1 MVSSPSSSKDI
12 STAIPVTD
20 SISTTSSTTPGTPSL
35 FSADASAPTRMLSQT
50 PSPLLLVAPGVRDL
64 LSALSDRAPFFIA
77 PAAPFL
83 PLTPFLPPFFFL
95 AHVTVNAPRA
105 DPTERRAATVGANPL
120 QIRRGVDAPAVDGR
134 TLKIPHP
141 ATDAMGPAIDAIS
154 HQPEPQRTETP
165 HLHRGHAPGPVA
177 SDVAAVI

>member
-20 SISTTSSTTPGTPSL
+20 SISTTSSTPPGTPSL
-35 FSADASAPTRMLSQT
+35 FSADASDPTRMLSQT

-77 PAAPFL
+77 LAAPFL
-83 PLTPFLPPFFFL
+83 PLTPLADLPPFFFL

-105 DPTERRAATVGANPL
+105 DPTERRAATVGANEL

-154 HQPEPQRTETP
+154 P
-165 HLHRGHAPGPVA
+165 
-177 SDVAAVI
+177 

>member
-1 MVSSPSSSKDI
+1 MSSPSSSKDI

-20 SISTTSSTTPGTPSL
+20 SISTTSSTPPGTPSV

-64 LSALSDRAPFFIA
+64 LSALSDRAPF
-77 PAAPFL
+77 L
-83 PLTPFLPPFFFL
+83 PLTPLADLPPFFFL

-141 ATDAMGPAIDAIS
+141 ATDAMGPVIDAIS

-165 HLHRGHAPGPVA
+165 HLHRGHTPGPVA

>member
-20 SISTTSSTTPGTPSL
+20 SISTTSSTPPGTPSL

-64 LSALSDRAPFFIA
+64 LSALSDRAPFFI
-77 PAAPFL
+77 L
-83 PLTPFLPPFFFL
+83 PLTPLADLPPFFFL

-105 DPTERRAATVGANPL
+105 DPTERRAATVGANPF
-120 QIRRGVDAPAVDGR
+120 IFRGVDADGR
-134 TLKIPHP
+134 TRARVWAIGLTPPHP

-165 HLHRGHAPGPVA
+165 HLHRGHTPGPVA